1 MGNWPGTLV
10 SMDESTLTTP
20 DASLAEVRGCT
31 RCAGEQDLVASERGM
46 GTYRCD
52 TCHMVVGFDLEAA
65 PVEFMVDRGTPA
77 RYTRDVF
84 GDRLTTD
91 EHRLGR

>member
-1 MGNWPGTLV
+1 
-10 SMDESTLTTP
+10 MDDTTLTAP
-20 DASLAEVRGCT
+20 DTSLAEVRGCT
-31 RCAGEQDLVASERGM
+31 RCDGEQYLVASERGM

-65 PVEFMVDRGTPA
+65 PVEFLVKRGLPA

-84 GDRLTTD
+84 GERLTTD
-91 EHRLGR
+91 ERRLGR

>member
-1 MGNWPGTLV
+1 MDDTTL
-10 SMDESTLTTP
+10 TTTP

-31 RCAGEQDLVASERGM
+31 RCDGEQYLVASERGM

-65 PVEFMVDRGTPA
+65 PAEFLIDRGMAA

-84 GDRLTTD
+84 GERLTGD
-91 EHRLGR
+91 ERRLGR